1 MKMGKNDF
9 DIDFNFEEEYD
20 FDPKA
25 FLGTEEYDEDIDLS
39 VFSDEELGLNPEPAV
54 EEEEADSFDLDDA
67 LNLDDFLNMGSE
79 EEEAEEEEEE
89 ELSYE
94 PEEEEAVYEEEA
106 PEYEEDEEEEPVYE
120 EAAYEEE
127 LSEKE
132 VYQEEEPD
140 ILAVRERTYEEAP
153 VYEEPEYEQPEE
165 YEETQDVFE
174 DEPVAE
180 EYDEEEESQRTQRKK
195 REPIKMPKVTLPA
208 ITLPKFTT
216 PKFLIKFYD
225 LYFAPVLDKSLIEE
239 PQDPANPRRRRRK
252 SKMQIFKEVYLPP
265 ILVCVTAI
273 LVLSFCI
280 GALSNAIED
289 KRLKD
294 KQKENEIQAS
304 EDAAALKEQQY
315 QQLIAE
321 ADELAA
327 GYNYED
333 ALALLNSFGDSSEYP
348 ELENKKNAL
357 YTAQQQLTQH
367 SEPSLIPNLSFQV
380 LIEDLPRAL
389 SSQEFGGSYNKNF
402 VSTGEFK
409 AILNQ
414 LYANGYVLVDFDSFT
429 EVSTDLDGNVKVQMK
444 PIYLPADKKPI
455 MLTETMVNYYG
466 YMIDEN
472 KDGTIDGGGFASKLV
487 LQNGKIK
494 AEYVDANRQTLVG
507 DYDLIPILE
516 TFIEEHPDFSYQG
529 ARAIVAVTGYEGIF
543 GYRTNTSYIAT
554 KGQAYYDQECADAK
568 EVVQAL
574 KDAGYT
580 LACFTYDNIAYRD
593 KSSAQITADMQLWT
607 QQITPIIGEIDT
619 FVFARESNLSDY
631 SEGSTSLNVL
641 KTSGFRY
648 FVSNG
653 TQPWA
658 EVNSSYV
665 RQNRLMVTG
674 KNMQHYKDQFTGI
687 FDCAAVLDVNVRGNV
702 PN

>member
-25 FLGTEEYDEDIDLS
+25 FLGTEDYDEDIDLS
-39 VFSDEELGLNPEPAV
+39 VFSDEELGLNPEPAAQK
-54 EEEEADSFDLDDA
+54 EEDSFDLDDE
-67 LNLDDFLNMGSE
+67 LNLDDFLNMGS
-79 EEEAEEEEEE
+79 AEEEEDASE
-89 ELSYE
+89 S
-94 PEEEEAVYEEEA
+94 EEEEYEEEED
-106 PEYEEDEEEEPVYE
+106 EYEEDAEYEEEPADEEPAYEEPVYE
-120 EAAYEEE
+120 EEVPEEE
-127 LSEKE
+127 PA
-132 VYQEEEPD
+132 YDEEEPD

-153 VYEEPEYEQPEE
+153 VYEEPVYEQPEE
-165 YEETQDVFE
+165 YEEAQDAFE
-174 DEPVAE
+174 DAPVDEEYAE
-180 EYDEEEESQRTQRKK
+180 EDEAEERVTRKK
-195 REPIKMPKVTLPA
+195 REPVKMPKVSLPQ

-252 SKMQIFKEVYLPP
+252 SKTQIFKEVYLPP

-273 LVLSFCI
+273 LILSFCI

-315 QQLIAE
+315 QQLIAQ

-333 ALALLNSFGDSSEYP
+333 ALALLNSFGDASEYP

-389 SSQEFGGSYNKNF
+389 KSEEFGGSYNKNF

-414 LYANGYVLVDFDSFT
+414 LYANGYVLVDFNSFT
-429 EVSTDLDGNVKVQMK
+429 EVTSEVDGTQKILME
-444 PIYLPADKKPI
+444 PIYLPAGKKPI

-472 KDGTIDGGGFASKLV
+472 KDGVVEGGGFASKLV
-487 LQNGKIK
+487 LHNGEIK
-494 AEYVDANRQTLVG
+494 AEYVDANGQTLVG

-516 TFIEEHPDFSYQG
+516 SFIEEHPDFSYQG
-529 ARAIVAVTGYEGIF
+529 ARATVAVTGYEGIF

-554 KGQAYYDQECADAK
+554 KGQAYYDQECASAK
-568 EVVQAL
+568 EIVQAL

-607 QQITPIIGEIDT
+607 QQITPVIGEIDT

-631 SEGSTSLNVL
+631 SEGSTSLSVL

-648 FVSNG
+648 FVSSG